1 MPIPVDRNI
10 ETLDIY
16 KNKFK
21 YKDLFFALSHG
32 VNYGSLR
39 SNGRDERETFVK
51 KLQDIS
57 HNIKFHFLGLN
68 YEEPKW
74 NFDFY
79 REMMICKMSLNL
91 SRGTP
96 LKYATSNRLASY
108 MGNGILTFIDKKT
121 KYDNFF
127 NKSEMCFYNSVSDL
141 RDQIVDL
148 KDNDEKINSIAKKG
162 KEKYFKIFNNNIIS
176 NYILNKSLNFEKKF
190 NYVWDKD

>member
-1 MPIPVDRNI
+1 
-10 ETLDIY
+10 
-16 KNKFK
+16 
-21 YKDLFFALSHG
+21 
-32 VNYGSLR
+32 
-39 SNGRDERETFVK
+39 
-51 KLQDIS
+51 
-57 HNIKFHFLGLN
+57 
-68 YEEPKW
+68 
-74 NFDFY
+74 
-79 REMMICKMSLNL
+79 
-91 SRGTP
+91 
-96 LKYATSNRLASY
+96 